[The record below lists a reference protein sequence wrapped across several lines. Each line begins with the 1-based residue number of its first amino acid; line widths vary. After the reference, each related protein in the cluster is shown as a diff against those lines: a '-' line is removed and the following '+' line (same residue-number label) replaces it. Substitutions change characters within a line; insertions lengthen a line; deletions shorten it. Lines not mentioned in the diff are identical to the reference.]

1 MMQPPREEVVPV
13 KKGPLRE
20 ILETVVVAVLV
31 ALLVRTFGVQ
41 LYRVDGDSMLPTLHH
56 GDRLVVDKLVYR
68 FRTPVPGEV
77 VVLQDPAGT
86 GRHLVK
92 RVIAVAGEEV
102 EVRGDAV
109 WVNGSLLEE
118 PYVHPDSPGTYR
130 AGPLTVP
137 EGYVWVMGDNRGA
150 SLDSRLFGPVPV
162 EQVEGRAVA
171 LVWPPGRFGGHGP
184 LAAAREYE

>member
-1 MMQPPREEVVPV
+1 MQPPREEVVPV

-102 EVRGDAV
+102 AVQGDAV
-109 WVNGSLLEE
+109 LVNGRALDESYTN
-118 PYVHPDSPGTYR
+118 PGSPGTYNVR
-130 AGPLTVP
+130 PLTIP

-150 SLDSRLFGPVPV
+150 SLDSRLLGPIAV
-162 EQVEGRAVA
+162 ERVEGRAVA
-171 LVWPPGRFGGHGP
+171 LFWPPARVGEHGP
-184 LAAAREYE
+184 LAAARKYE

>member
-1 MMQPPREEVVPV
+1 MQPPREEAVTVA
-13 KKGPLRE
+13 KGPLRE
-20 ILETVVVAVLV
+20 ILETVAAALLV

-56 GDRLVVDKLVYR
+56 GDRLLVNKLVYR
-68 FRTPVPGEV
+68 LRAPVPGEV

-92 RVIAVAGEEV
+92 RVIAVGGEEV
-102 EVRGDAV
+102 AVLGDV
-109 WVNGSLLEE
+109 VLVNGRPLDE
-118 PYVHPDSPGTYR
+118 PFTRPDSPGTYS
-130 AGPLTVP
+130 AGPLTIP

-150 SLDSRLFGPVPV
+150 SLDSRLLGPIAV
-162 EQVEGRAVA
+162 ERVEGRAIA
-171 LVWPPGRFGGHGP
+171 LFWPPGRVGEHGP

>member
-1 MMQPPREEVVPV
+1 MEPPGKGAEPV
-13 KKGPLRE
+13 RKGPLRE
-20 ILETVVVAVLV
+20 LAETVAVALLA

-41 LYRVDGDSMLPTLHH
+41 LYRVDGESMLPTLHH
-56 GDRLVVDKLVYR
+56 GDRLLVNKLVYR
-68 FRTPVPGEV
+68 LRAPAPGEV
-77 VVLQDPAGT
+77 VVLQDPGGT

-92 RVIAVAGEEV
+92 RVIAVAGEEIRV
-102 EVRGDAV
+102 RDDEVLVDGRRLAESYT
-109 WVNGSLLEE
+109 NPE
-118 PYVHPDSPGTYR
+118 SPGTYD
-130 AGPLTVP
+130 AGPLVVP
-137 EGYVWVMGDNRGA
+137 EGYVFVMGDNRGA

>member
-1 MMQPPREEVVPV
+1 MAPPQEGTGTVR
-13 KKGPLRE
+13 KGPLRE
-20 ILETVVVAVLV
+20 ILETVALALVV

-41 LYRVDGDSMLPTLHH
+41 LYRVEGESMLPTLAH
-56 GDRLVVDKLVYR
+56 GDRLLVNKLVYR
-68 FRTPVPGEV
+68 FREPVPGEV
-77 VVLQDPAGT
+77 VVVADPANPR
-86 GRHLVK
+86 RHLVK

-150 SLDSRLFGPVPV
+150 SLDSRLLGPLPV
-162 EQVEGRAVA
+162 SRVEGRAVA
-171 LVWPPGRFGGHGP
+171 LFWPLARVAAHGP
-184 LAAAREYE
+184 LVSARTYR